1 MLVLYSD
8 ERFIR
13 FPYPYREIFFIL
25 GQIILKRPILKFIK
39 NTSKTNTQDDLAL
52 IASYKLTGDLEVLGV
67 LYNRYMHLV
76 FGVCFNYFKDEEQS
90 KDAVM
95 QIFEELV
102 VKLKVHQV
110 QNFKSWLHV
119 LSRNHCLMALRK
131 SSKNQMVSLEDN
143 VVENEDFVHL
153 DIDDAKET
161 QLTVMERCME
171 TLPEEQ
177 RKSVDL
183 FYLQEKCYKEVA
195 EITGYDM
202 LKVKSYIQNGKRN
215 LKICIEKN
223 SGE

>member
-1 MLVLYSD
+1 M
-8 ERFIR
+8 
-13 FPYPYREIFFIL
+13 
-25 GQIILKRPILKFIK
+25 KFIK
-39 NTSKTNTQDDLAL
+39 NTSRINEQDDLSL
-52 IASYKLTGDLEVLGV
+52 IAAYKESGNLEVLGT
-67 LYNRYMHLV
+67 LYNKYMHLV
-76 FGVCFNYFKDEEQS
+76 FGVCFNYFKDEELS

-102 VKLKVHQV
+102 VKLKIHEV

-119 LSRNHCLMALRK
+119 LTRNHCLMALRK
-131 SSKNQMVSLEDN
+131 SAKQNNVSIDDTF
-143 VVENEDFVHL
+143 VENTEFVHL
-153 DIDDAKET
+153 DIDNTKET
-161 QLTVMERCME
+161 QLTIMEKCME

-195 EITGYDM
+195 DITGYDM

-223 SGE
+223 SSE

>member
-1 MLVLYSD
+1 MKS
-8 ERFIR
+8 
-13 FPYPYREIFFIL
+13 
-25 GQIILKRPILKFIK
+25 
-39 NTSKTNTQDDLAL
+39 TSKSGERKERLEQDDLSLVA
-52 IASYKLTGDLEVLGV
+52 AYQESGDLEVLGT

-95 QIFEELV
+95 QIFEELIK
-102 VKLKVHQV
+102 KLRVHQV

-119 LSRNHCLMALRK
+119 LTRNHCLMALRK
-131 SSKNQMVSLEDN
+131 SSKNPTVSIEDN
-143 VVENEDFVHL
+143 FVENDEFVHL
-153 DIDDAKET
+153 DIDNTKET
-161 QLTVMERCME
+161 QLTIMEKCME
-171 TLPEEQ
+171 TLSEEQ

-195 EITGYDM
+195 DITGYDM

-223 SGE
+223 SGQ

>member
-1 MLVLYSD
+1 M
-8 ERFIR
+8 R
-13 FPYPYREIFFIL
+13 
-25 GQIILKRPILKFIK
+25 FIK
-39 NTSKTNTQDDLAL
+39 NTSKKEANGNIANDDLSLVA
-52 IASYKLTGDLEVLGV
+52 AYQKSGDLEVLGE
-67 LYNRYMHLV
+67 LYNKYMHLV

-102 VKLKVHQV
+102 TKLRIHQV

-119 LSRNHCLMALRK
+119 LTRNHCLMALRK
-131 SSKNQMVSLEDN
+131 SSKNPTVALDDN
-143 VVENEDFVHL
+143 FMENDELVHL
-153 DIDDAKET
+153 DIDNTKET
-161 QLTVMERCME
+161 QLTIMEKCME
-171 TLPEEQ
+171 TLSEEQ

-223 SGE
+223 SGQ

>member
-1 MLVLYSD
+1 
-8 ERFIR
+8 
-13 FPYPYREIFFIL
+13 
-25 GQIILKRPILKFIK
+25 LKFIK
-39 NTSKTNTQDDLAL
+39 NTAGTKDQDDLFL
-52 IASYKLTGDLEVLGV
+52 IAQYKRTGNLEVLGT

-76 FGVCFNYFKDEEQS
+76 YGVCLNYFKEEEAS

-102 VKLKVHQV
+102 VKLRHHEV

-119 LSRNHCLMALRK
+119 LTRNHCLMAMRK
-131 SSKNQMVSLEDN
+131 ASKNNTVPIDD
-143 VVENEDFVHL
+143 VFVENAEFVHL
-153 DIDDAKET
+153 DIEDTKEK
-161 QLTVMERCME
+161 QLTIMEKCMSA
-171 TLPEEQ
+171 LPEEQ
-177 RKSVDL
+177 RISVDL

-195 EITGYDM
+195 EITGFEM

>member
-1 MLVLYSD
+1 L
-8 ERFIR
+8 R
-13 FPYPYREIFFIL
+13 
-25 GQIILKRPILKFIK
+25 FIK
-39 NTSKTNTQDDLAL
+39 NTAGNTQQDDAKL
-52 IASYKLTGDLEVLGV
+52 IAEYKNTGDLDALGT
-67 LYNRYMHLV
+67 LYNKYMHLV
-76 FGVCFNYFKDEEQS
+76 FGVCLNYFKDEEQS

-102 VKLKVHQV
+102 TKLKVHEV

-119 LSRNHCLMALRK
+119 LTRNHCLMALRK
-131 SSKNQMVSLEDN
+131 SAKQNNVSIDDTF
-143 VVENEDFVHL
+143 VENSEFVHL
-153 DIDDAKET
+153 DIDNTKET
-161 QLTVMERCME
+161 QLTIMEKCME

-195 EITGYDM
+195 DITGYDM

-223 SGE
+223 SSE

>member
-1 MLVLYSD
+1 LEKFRHSKAL
-8 ERFIR
+8 R
-13 FPYPYREIFFIL
+13 
-25 GQIILKRPILKFIK
+25 FIK
-39 NTSKTNTQDDLAL
+39 NTSKKEAYGDTANDDLSLVA
-52 IASYKLTGDLEVLGV
+52 AYQKSGDLEVLGE
-67 LYNRYMHLV
+67 LYNKYMHLV

-102 VKLKVHQV
+102 TKLRIHQV

-119 LSRNHCLMALRK
+119 LTRNHCLMALRK
-131 SSKNQMVSLEDN
+131 SSKNPTVTLDDN
-143 VVENEDFVHL
+143 FVENDELVHL
-153 DIDDAKET
+153 DIDNTKET
-161 QLTVMERCME
+161 QLTIMEKCME
-171 TLPEEQ
+171 TLSEEQ

-223 SGE
+223 SGQ

>member
-1 MLVLYSD
+1 M
-8 ERFIR
+8 
-13 FPYPYREIFFIL
+13 
-25 GQIILKRPILKFIK
+25 KFIK
-39 NTSKTNTQDDLAL
+39 NTSKINEQDDLSL
-52 IASYKLTGDLEVLGV
+52 IAAYQQSGNLEVLGT
-67 LYNRYMHLV
+67 LYNKYMHLV
-76 FGVCFNYFKDEEQS
+76 FGVCFNYFKDEELS

-131 SSKNQMVSLEDN
+131 AAKNPTVAMEDN
-143 VVENEDFVHL
+143 FVENGDFVHL
-153 DIDDAKET
+153 DIEDTKET
-161 QLTVMERCME
+161 QLTIMEKCME

-195 EITGYDM
+195 DITGYDM

-223 SGE
+223 SEL

>member
-1 MLVLYSD
+1 M
-8 ERFIR
+8 
-13 FPYPYREIFFIL
+13 
-25 GQIILKRPILKFIK
+25 KFIK
-39 NTSKTNTQDDLAL
+39 NTAGKRQYEDADL
-52 IASYKLTGDLEVLGV
+52 IAEYKKTGDLDALGT
-67 LYNRYMHLV
+67 LYNKYMHLV

-102 VKLKVHQV
+102 VKLKAHEVL
-110 QNFKSWLHV
+110 NFKSWLHV
-119 LSRNHCLMALRK
+119 LTRNHCLMALRK
-131 SSKNQMVSLEDN
+131 SAKQNNVSLDDTF
-143 VVENEDFVHL
+143 VENTDFVHL
-153 DIDDAKET
+153 DIDNTKET
-161 QLTVMERCME
+161 QLTIMEKCME
-171 TLPEEQ
+171 TLTEEQ

>member
-1 MLVLYSD
+1 
-8 ERFIR
+8 
-13 FPYPYREIFFIL
+13 
-25 GQIILKRPILKFIK
+25 LKFIK
-39 NTSKTNTQDDLAL
+39 NNAKIQEQDDAAL
-52 IASYKLTGDLEVLGV
+52 VARYKTSGDLEVLGL
-67 LYNRYMHLV
+67 LYNKYMHLV
-76 FGVCFNYFKDEEQS
+76 FGVCMNYLKDEEQS

-102 VKLKVHQV
+102 VKLKIHEV

-131 SSKNQMVSLEDN
+131 TGKHTIVSLEDSF
-143 VVENEDFVHL
+143 VENTDFVHL
-153 DIDDAKET
+153 DVDDTKET
-161 QLTVMERCME
+161 KLSAMEKCME

-177 RKSVDL
+177 RVSVDL

-215 LKICIEKN
+215 LKICIERN